1 MRNRGIEGRNEG
13 KRYRGDKRGRNGGDR
28 GIEGRKGGGR
38 EGWWNRRIEGRRVGE
53 IEG

>member
-28 GIEGRKGGGR
+28 GIEERKEGGR
-38 EGWWNRRIEGRRVGE
+38 EGWRNRRIEGRR
-53 IEG
+53 EG